1 MIYSLNH
8 YRTPKN
14 LDNCY
19 TFKSV
24 FSDEACDKII
34 EIGEALPTE
43 DGQAGGQVNKDFR
56 NSKISWI
63 APHERYLAEPP
74 INPEAPAGD
83 MYQEYNACWIYEKLA
98 ALVYKANAES
108 WQFQIDGFREKLQY
122 TRYEHDPDD
131 PAPAKFDAHLDLG
144 GTNIN
149 RCRKISAV
157 VQLSGSN
164 AYEGGDLEIH
174 RSDSPMTATRERGSV
189 TLFPSYLMHRVTA
202 VTGGKRS
209 SLVVWLSGEPF
220 R

>member
-24 FSDEACDKII
+24 FSDETCDKII

-63 APHERYLAEPP
+63 GPHPQYNETQRNGDAEVS
-74 INPEAPAGD
+74 IK
-83 MYQEYNACWIYEKLA
+83 QEYDACWIYEKLA
-98 ALVYKANAES
+98 ALVHKANAES
-108 WQFQIDGFREKLQY
+108 WQFHIDGFREKLQY
-122 TRYEHDPDD
+122 TRYEYNPDD
-131 PAPAKFDAHLDLG
+131 PTPAKFDAHLDLG

-149 RCRKISAV
+149 R
-157 VQLSGSN
+157 LS
-164 AYEGGDLEIH
+164 LIH
-174 RSDSPMTATRERGSV
+174 I
-189 TLFPSYLMHRVTA
+189 
-202 VTGGKRS
+202 
-209 SLVVWLSGEPF
+209 
-220 R
+220 

>member
-24 FSDEACDKII
+24 FSDQACDKII

-63 APHERYLAEPP
+63 GPHERYSPLQE
-74 INPEAPAGD
+74 IEATIK
-83 MYQEYNACWIYEKLA
+83 QEYNACWIYEKLA
-98 ALVYKANAES
+98 ALVHKANAES

-122 TRYEHDPDD
+122 TRYEHDLDD

-157 VQLSGSN
+157 VQLSDSN
-164 AYEGGDLEIH
+164 AYQGGDLEIH